1 MLDQVVRA
9 TNYPISILMIGV
21 GKDKGD
27 KFKKL
32 EFLDGEEDED
42 GNIPLIDQFGNR
54 AKRDIVQ
61 FVPFR

>member
-1 MLDQVVRA
+1 
-9 TNYPISILMIGV
+9 MIGV

-42 GNIPLIDQFGNR
+42 ENEDGNIPHTSYRPIWQQGQTR
-54 AKRDIVQ
+54 YRDIVQ